1 MPHTPDLENHFQK
14 LTRMYDQAPTNAYF
28 KPRMVLG
35 EGKAE
40 IRITV
45 REDFHHAAGAM
56 HGAVYFKAL
65 DDATYFAANSL
76 VTDVFVLTARFE
88 IEFLRP
94 VSSGEIRAVGR
105 VIGDDGRRV
114 EAAGELFDAQDQLV
128 GRGRGFF
135 ARSRLALSSVKSYR

>member
-1 MPHTPDLENHFQK
+1 MEHYRKLE
-14 LTRMYDQAPTNAYF
+14 RMYAQAPTNEYF
-28 KPRMVLG
+28 APQMTVT
-35 EGKAE
+35 EGAAE
-40 IRITV
+40 VRIHV
-45 REDFHHAAGAM
+45 RPDFHHAAGAM
-56 HGAVYFKAL
+56 HGSVYFKAL

-105 VIGDDGRRV
+105 VVADNGRRV
-114 EAAGELFDAQDQLV
+114 EAAGELFDEQDQLV

-135 ARSRLALSSVKSYR
+135 ARSSLALNSVESYR